1 MSLDIT
7 TSTAGAWTVLSLTGE
22 VDIATAPPLR
32 EALVEA
38 TKDGSAKVV
47 VDFAGVE
54 FMDST
59 GLGVLVGALKRTR
72 MSDGDL
78 VLAALGSASKKVFEI
93 TGLTDLFEFSDTVD
107 AATGTTQ

>member
-38 TKDGSAKVV
+38 QGGSAKVV
-47 VDFAGVE
+47 VDFSGVE

-72 MSDGDL
+72 MSQGDL

-93 TGLTDLFEFSDTVD
+93 TGLTDVFEITDTVD